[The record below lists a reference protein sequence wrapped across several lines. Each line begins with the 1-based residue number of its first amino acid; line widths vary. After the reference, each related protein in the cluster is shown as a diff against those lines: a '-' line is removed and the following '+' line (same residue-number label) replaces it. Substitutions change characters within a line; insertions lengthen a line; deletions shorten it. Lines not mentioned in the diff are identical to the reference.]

1 MFELVPG
8 KYQLEI
14 FWEHPCSEETTR
26 ILTRKLLHVYF
37 RYLDFNIVAFNWTP
51 NTLLAEDL
59 ENVAKVLEDYNED
72 TTFWIGDLNFNE
84 TYSHL

>member
-1 MFELVPG
+1 MKSVHKIELNS
-8 KYQLEI
+8 LSEI
-14 FWEHPCSEETTR
+14 F
-26 ILTRKLLHVYF
+26 LLAST
-37 RYLDFNIVAFNWTP
+37 DFNIVAFNWTP